1 MENVTLT
8 IDGRQLSVAKGTSVL
23 KAAIE
28 AGIQVPYYCY
38 HPGLG
43 IDASCRV
50 CLVKIEKMA
59 KLQTSCSTPVAEGMV
74 VHTQDPEAVEGRK
87 GVFEFLLINHPL
99 DCPVCDK
106 GGECPLQD
114 FSNQFGNDHSRM
126 DFPRRTFDGEGVRA
140 DIDFGPTL
148 MLNRNRC
155 ILCTRCS
162 RFMAEV
168 DGDAQIGTINR
179 GNGSEIATFN
189 EQGVHSL
196 LSGNLMDVCPVGAI
210 TTRQYRF
217 RSRPWDN
224 PRAVDTTCT
233 LCAKG
238 CGTTAWLKAKPEWAK
253 GARLA
258 RMTPRYNAQ
267 VNDFWMCDIGRF
279 QYLWVEGEQRLRKP
293 MILTKD
299 GVQQVATWK
308 DALMRVRDLLNAAGR
323 KDPASVRMLAS
334 AHASHEEL
342 YLLKRLAEDLK
353 GDGGASHVHV
363 AWRRTEK
370 QQPASTKFRVPAVD
384 APNVNGARDLGLAV
398 VGDGDADLS
407 ALRTAIDQGRVAVLY
422 IVDPGPDGSMGDL
435 GWLIDARK
443 AGRVPVIVFQGVLQ
457 SDLSKIADVVLPG
470 AAWVEK
476 DATYTNDQGM
486 VQAASK
492 AINAPGEAVEDW
504 QILTSV
510 AAALGLPYTYTTS
523 QQVRADVAAFMTAPA
538 LTLRLAQG
546 HPEQG
551 RGVSERALDEVERA
565 RVEREYATL
574 TEAVFNRAVSAE
586 HWLKTSNPMERWKW
600 DAMFQDLP
608 PVKGHNV
615 QMENMAQAT
624 VIPLRLVTDEI
635 SRASE

>member
-1 MENVTLT
+1 MDQVTLT

-50 CLVKIEKMA
+50 CLVKIEKMP

-74 VHTQDPEAVEGRK
+74 VHTQDPEAVDGRK

-114 FSNQFGNDHSRM
+114 FSYAFGNDESRM
-126 DFPRRTFDGEGVRA
+126 DFKRRTFDGDGVKA
-140 DIDFGPTL
+140 DVDFGPTL

-210 TTRQYRF
+210 TTKQYRF

-224 PRAVDTTCT
+224 PHAVDTTCT

-238 CGTTAWLKAKPEWAK
+238 CSTTAWLKAKPEWAK

-258 RMTPRYNAQ
+258 RITPRYNGA

-293 MILTKD
+293 LINTKE

-308 DALMRVRDLLNAAGR
+308 DALMRVRDLLNVAGR

-334 AHASHEEL
+334 AHASHEEMF
-342 YLLKRLAEDLK
+342 LLKRLAEDLK
-353 GDGGASHVHV
+353 GEGGASHVHV
-363 AWRRTEK
+363 AWRRSEK
-370 QQPASTKFRVPAVD
+370 PQPANTKFPIPAID
-384 APNVNGARDLGLAV
+384 APNVNGAKDLGLAAV
-398 VGDGDADLS
+398 ATADGDADIS
-407 ALRTAIDQGRVAVLY
+407 QLRTAVDQGRVGVLY
-422 IVDPGPDGSMGDL
+422 VLDPGPDGSMGDIS
-435 GWLIDARK
+435 WIIDARK
-443 AGRVPVIVFQGVLQ
+443 SGRVPVVIYQGVLQ
-457 SDLSKIADVVLPG
+457 TELSKIADVVLPG
-470 AAWVEK
+470 SAWVEK
-476 DATYTNDQGM
+476 DATYTNDKGI

-492 AINAPGEAVEDW
+492 AINAPGESVEDW

-510 AAALGLPYTYTTS
+510 AAALGLPFTYTTS
-523 QQVRADVAAFMTAPA
+523 QQVRA
-538 LTLRLAQG
+538 
-546 HPEQG
+546 EI
-551 RGVSERALDEVERA
+551 A
-565 RVEREYATL
+565 RHLSAKPEYATL
-574 TEAVFNRAVSAE
+574 TETVFNRPVSAE
-586 HWLKTSNPMERWKW
+586 NWLKASNPMERWKW
-600 DAMFQDLP
+600 DTMFQDLP

-615 QMENMAQAT
+615 QMEQMSQPT
-624 VIPLRLVTDEI
+624 VIPLRLVTEEI

>member
-8 IDGRQLSVAKGTSVL
+8 IDGRQLSVPKGTSVL

-38 HPGLG
+38 HPGLA

-50 CLVKIEKMA
+50 CLVKIEQMG

-74 VHTQDPEAVEGRK
+74 VHTQDAESVEGRK
-87 GVFEFLLINHPL
+87 GIFEFLLINHPL

-114 FSNQFGNDHSRM
+114 FSSAFGNDASRM
-126 DFPRRTFDGEGVRA
+126 DFPRRTFDGEGVKA
-140 DIDFGPTL
+140 DVDFGPTL

-155 ILCTRCS
+155 IMCTRCS
-162 RFMAEV
+162 RFMSEV

-224 PRAVDTTCT
+224 QHAVDTICT
-233 LCAKG
+233 LCSKG
-238 CGTTAWLKAKPEWAK
+238 CSTTAWLKAKPEWAK

-258 RMTPRYNAQ
+258 RITPRYNAA
-267 VNDFWMCDIGRF
+267 VNEFWMCDIGRF
-279 QYLWVEGEQRLRKP
+279 QYLWVESDQRLRKP
-293 MILTKD
+293 LILTKD

-308 DALMRVRDLLNAAGR
+308 DALMRVRDLLNVAGR
-323 KDPASVRMLAS
+323 QDPASVRMLAS
-334 AHASHEEL
+334 AHASHEEMF
-342 YLLKRLAEDLK
+342 LLKRLAEDLK
-353 GDGGASHVHV
+353 GGGGASHVHV

-370 QQPASTKFRVPAVD
+370 QQPANTKFRVPAVD
-384 APNVNGARDLGLAV
+384 APNVNGARDLGLSVA
-398 VGDGDADLS
+398 GDGGDADLS
-407 ALRTAIDQGRVAVLY
+407 GLRTAIDQDRVAVLY
-422 IVDPGPDGSMGDL
+422 IVDPGPEGSMGDL
-435 GWLIDARK
+435 TWLIEARK
-443 AGRVPVIVFQGVLQ
+443 NGRVPVIVYQGVLQ
-457 SDLSKIADVVLPG
+457 SELSKIADVVLPG

-523 QQVRADVAAFMTAPA
+523 QQVREDVATF
-538 LTLRLAQG
+538 L
-546 HPEQG
+546 
-551 RGVSERALDEVERA
+551 SA
-565 RVEREYATL
+565 RPEYATL
-574 TEAVFNRAVSAE
+574 TDAVFNRPASAE
-586 HWLKTSNPMERWKW
+586 HWLKASNPMERWKW
-600 DAMFQDLP
+600 DTMFQDLP

-615 QMENMAQAT
+615 QMEQMAQAT
-624 VIPLRLVTDEI
+624 VIPLSLVTDEI

>member
-1 MENVTLT
+1 MEIVTLT
-8 IDGRQLSVAKGTSVL
+8 IDGRRLSVPKGTSVL

-38 HPGLG
+38 HPGLA

-50 CLVKIEKMA
+50 CLVKIEKLP

-74 VHTQDPEAVEGRK
+74 VHTQHPEAVDGRK

-114 FSNQFGNDHSRM
+114 FSYAFGNDASRM
-126 DFPRRTFDGEGVRA
+126 DFTRRTFDGDGVKA
-140 DIDFGPTL
+140 DVDFGPTL

-162 RFMAEV
+162 RFMSEV

-210 TTRQYRF
+210 TTKQYRF

-224 PRAVDTTCT
+224 PHAVDTTCT
-233 LCAKG
+233 LCSKG
-238 CGTTAWLKAKPEWAK
+238 CSTTAWLKAKPEWAK
-253 GARLA
+253 GSRLA
-258 RMTPRYNAQ
+258 RITPRYNAA

-279 QYLWVEGEQRLRKP
+279 QYLWVEGDDRLRKP
-293 MILTKD
+293 NLLTKD

-308 DALMRVRDLLNAAGR
+308 DALMRVRDLLDAAGR
-323 KDPASVRMLAS
+323 RDPASVRMLAS
-334 AHASHEEL
+334 AHASHEEMF
-342 YLLKRLAEDLK
+342 LLKRLAEDLK
-353 GDGGASHVHV
+353 GEGGAAHVHV

-370 QQPASTKFRVPAVD
+370 PQPKGAKFRVPATD
-384 APNVNGARDLGLAV
+384 APNLTGAQDLGLSV
-398 VGDGDADLS
+398 MGGLESECDLTG
-407 ALRTAIDQGRVAVLY
+407 LKDAIDQGRVAVLY
-422 IVDPGPDGSMGDL
+422 VVDPGPDGSMGDL
-435 GWLIDARK
+435 AWLLEARK
-443 AGRVPVIVFQGVLQ
+443 AGRLPVIIYQGVLQ
-457 SDLSKIADVVLPG
+457 TELAKIADVVLPG

-476 DATYTNDQGM
+476 DAIFTNDQGH
-486 VQAASK
+486 VQAVSK
-492 AINAPGEAVEDW
+492 AITPPGEAVEDW

-510 AAALGLPYTYTTS
+510 AAALGLPYTYTS
-523 QQVRADVAAFMTAPA
+523 ADQVRADI
-538 LTLRLAQG
+538 
-546 HPEQG
+546 
-551 RGVSERALDEVERA
+551 
-565 RVEREYATL
+565 ATL
-574 TEAVFNRAVSAE
+574 LANTPKYGTITAQVFNRPVSAE
-586 HWLKTSNPMERWKW
+586 HWLKASNPMERWKW
-600 DAMFQDLP
+600 DTMFQDLP

-615 QMENMAQAT
+615 QMEGSHQAT
-624 VIPLRLVTDEI
+624 TIPLRLVTEEI